1 MVDPQQQIYY
11 HQRNKSPSTSQVLA
25 IATLIPFGAS
35 LLILAFLTLTA
46 TVIGLAV
53 ATPLLVF
60 FSPVL
65 VPAALVIGLAVAGF
79 LTPGAFGVTS
89 LSSFAWMASYLR
101 RSRLPEQLHETFG
114 DLALRTKEVA
124 ESGINKAQDIAPE
137 AQSTAREAKTIQE
150 ENKTSSS

>member
-1 MVDPQQQIYY
+1 MVDPQQENYY
-11 HQRNKSPSTSQVLA
+11 HQRNKSPSTSHVLA
-25 IATLIPFGAS
+25 IATLVPFGAS

-46 TVIGLAV
+46 TVIGLVV
-53 ATPLLVF
+53 AAPLLVL

-79 LTPGAFGVTS
+79 LTSGAFGVTS

-101 RSRLPEQLHETFG
+101 RSRLPEQLHETLG
-114 DLALRTKEVA
+114 DLAQRTKEVA
-124 ESGINKAQDIAPE
+124 ESGINKAQDL
-137 AQSTAREAKTIQE
+137 AQGAKSLACEAKTAQE